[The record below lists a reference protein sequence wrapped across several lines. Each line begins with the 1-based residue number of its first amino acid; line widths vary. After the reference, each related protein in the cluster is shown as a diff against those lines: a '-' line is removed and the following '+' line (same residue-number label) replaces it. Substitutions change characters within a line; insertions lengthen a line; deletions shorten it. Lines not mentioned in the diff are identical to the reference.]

1 MKPSAFSHTQVRLPC
16 LAARFLCSFHA
27 SITYCTLD
35 RCIGKNP
42 HTPVVLLS
50 LKSLG
55 YLLHW
60 DLPSM
65 QRCAPIMGRHVL
77 ARLVQGGVGGIRGEM
92 GQACFKALSMLFK
105 SQVHVFGISV
115 NEEGGAGERAGDSG
129 GAGARAGAGG
139 GGEAGG
145 RRRKAGNLFG
155 LSPKQ
160 LRALL
165 VVLQMAVA
173 ETEHQNATFT
183 LIKAVVSRKV
193 MLPEVRVSK
202 TVCCCFSRASVWRFC
217 RTLASS

>member
-1 MKPSAFSHTQVRLPC
+1 MQNMSMPLPPPC
-16 LAARFLCSFHA
+16 PPRPRVHGKNS
-27 SITYCTLD
+27 

-65 QRCAPIMGRHVL
+65 KRCAPLVGRHVL
-77 ARLVQGGVGGIRGEM
+77 ARLVRGGVGGIRGEM

-105 SQVHVFGISV
+105 SQVQVFGV
-115 NEEGGAGERAGDSG
+115 PGEEAGRRKG
-129 GAGARAGAGG
+129 RGG
-139 GGEAGG
+139 G
-145 RRRKAGNLFG
+145 LFG

-173 ETEHQNATFT
+173 ETEHQNATFA
-183 LIKAVVSRKV
+183 LIKAVVARRV
-193 MLPEVRVSK
+193 MLPEVRVG
-202 TVCCCFSRASVWRFC
+202 VA
-217 RTLASS
+217 

>member
-1 MKPSAFSHTQVRLPC
+1 MMMMMIH
-16 LAARFLCSFHA
+16 
-27 SITYCTLD
+27 

-60 DLPSM
+60 NLPSM
-65 QRCAPIMGRHVL
+65 KRCAPLVGRHVL
-77 ARLVQGGVGGIRGEM
+77 ARLVRGGVGGIRGEM

-105 SQVHVFGISV
+105 SQVHVFGVATVVS
-115 NEEGGAGERAGDSG
+115 EETEAGEGTGAGSGQGATGTGAGE
-129 GAGARAGAGG
+129 GG
-139 GGEAGG
+139 GGKGKRKGVRG
-145 RRRKAGNLFG
+145 RGLFG

-183 LIKAVVSRKV
+183 LIKAVVSRQV
-193 MLPEVRVSK
+193 MLPEVRV
-202 TVCCCFSRASVWRFC
+202 
-217 RTLASS
+217 LLLL